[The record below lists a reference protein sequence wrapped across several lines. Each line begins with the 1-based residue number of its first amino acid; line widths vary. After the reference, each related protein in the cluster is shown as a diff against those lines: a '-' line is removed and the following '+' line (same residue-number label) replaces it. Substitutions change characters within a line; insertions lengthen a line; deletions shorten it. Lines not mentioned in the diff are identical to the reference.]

1 MTRVAAPPP
10 DSGSSVPRPFL
21 FWSGLGLIA
30 AGLALHVPMFF
41 AMRVTDGGSEGA
53 TGGGMK
59 GGMGGG
65 MGGGMSGAMGGGPSS
80 GANLAMAVGM
90 VLLAVGLISA
100 VIGVVQR
107 RPADTPSYVRCRVE
121 EREGARMG
129 GAHYKLTLVLSLALV
144 IDIMKPATI
153 AFILPGMRHEYG
165 LSEGRVS
172 VMPVMALT
180 GTVVGSLV
188 WGYLGDRV
196 GRRVTILLS
205 CLVFVATTVCAVMPT
220 FAWNLVMCFMMGAA
234 AGGLLPV
241 AYAMTA
247 ETVPLR
253 RRGMLMV
260 LQAGLATVLAYL
272 ATSGLAA
279 LLIPRFGWRVMWF
292 THLPFAVL
300 LLVLQRWI
308 PESPRFLA
316 GTGRIAEAREVSRRF
331 GMVLVMEPSPPE
343 EVRAPA
349 AATPPAAKGG
359 RRAAHSALAELF
371 GRRGLRRTAVVGL
384 YALSW
389 GGINWG
395 FMTFLPTLLKDA
407 HAGSSGGL
415 LVWSSLLAVP
425 GTVLVAFCYAH
436 WSSRK
441 TMVLYGLLTVA
452 SLVLLAATDLRGGTA
467 VTVASLMMLITGT
480 SGIVAMLAPYTAE
493 IYPTEVRA
501 LGSGFASACSKA
513 GGMFGPPAL
522 AALLAQH
529 GGVRTIALVVAVP
542 MALAVVAVALYGTE
556 TRGRTLVETV
566 VAYGGTAGAAD
577 SPAALEAETIS

>member
-1 MTRVAAPPP
+1 MIRVPAPPP
-10 DSGSSVPRPFL
+10 AEDSGSSVPRPFW
-21 FWSGLGLIA
+21 FWSGLVLIA
-30 AGLALHVPMFF
+30 GGLALHVPMFF
-41 AMRVTDGGSEGA
+41 AMRVPDGGAGA
-53 TGGGMK
+53 AGGGMDDDA
-59 GGMGGG
+59 
-65 MGGGMSGAMGGGPSS
+65 MGGGMSGGVSS
-80 GANLAMAVGM
+80 GANLAMTIGM
-90 VLLAVGLISA
+90 VLLAAGLAASVA
-100 VIGVVQR
+100 GVVQR
-107 RPADTPSYVRCRVE
+107 RPPATEAARPGYRIE
-121 EREGARMG
+121 ELDGTRMG
-129 GAHYKLTLVLSLALV
+129 GAHYKLTAVLSLALV
-144 IDIMKPATI
+144 IDIMKPATL
-153 AFILPGMRHEYG
+153 AFILPGMRREYG
-165 LSEGRVS
+165 LTEGQVS

-180 GTVVGSLV
+180 GTVVGSLL

-220 FAWNLVMCFMMGAA
+220 FAWNLVMCFLMGAA

-247 ETVPLR
+247 ETVPRR

-279 LLIPRFGWRVMWF
+279 LLIPRYGWRVMWF

-308 PESPRFLA
+308 PESPRYLA
-316 GTGRIAEAREVSRRF
+316 ATGRTAAARAVSERF
-331 GMVLVMEPSPPE
+331 GMVLVLE
-343 EVRAPA
+343 PA
-349 AATPPAAKGG
+349 AAVQGPGTGKERRPA
-359 RRAAHSALAELF
+359 RSAMAELF

-407 HAGSSGGL
+407 HDGSGGL

-425 GTVLVAFCYAH
+425 GTVLVAFCYAR

-452 SLVLLAATDLRGGTA
+452 SLGLLAATNLHGGTA
-467 VTVASLMMLITGT
+467 LTVTSLMMLITGT

-493 IYPTEVRA
+493 IYPTGVRA

-513 GGMFGPPAL
+513 GGMFGPPLL

-542 MALAVVAVALYGTE
+542 MAVAVVAVALYGTE
-556 TRGRTLVETV
+556 TRGRSLAETA
-566 VAYGGTAGAAD
+566 VAYGAPE
-577 SPAALEAETIS
+577 PARPLEAEATS

>member
-1 MTRVAAPPP
+1 MERLSMVRVPAPPP
-10 DSGSSVPRPFL
+10 AEDSGSSVPRPFW
-21 FWSGLGLIA
+21 FWTGLLLIA
-30 AGLALHVPMFF
+30 GGLALHIPMFF
-41 AMRVTDGGSEGA
+41 AMDVTDGGTDGA
-53 TGGGMK
+53 MDDGMA
-59 GGMGGG
+59 
-65 MGGGMSGAMGGGPSS
+65 GGMSGGVSS
-80 GANLAMAVGM
+80 GANLAMTVGM
-90 VLLAVGLISA
+90 VLLAAGLAAA
-100 VIGVVQR
+100 VAGVVQR
-107 RPADTPSYVRCRVE
+107 RPPEAANRTRYRVE
-121 EREGARMG
+121 ELDEVRMG
-129 GAHYKLTLVLSLALV
+129 GAHYKLTAVLSLALV
-144 IDIMKPATI
+144 IDIMKPATL
-153 AFILPGMRHEYG
+153 AFILPGMRREYG
-165 LSEGRVS
+165 LTEGQVS
-172 VMPVMALT
+172 VLPVVALT
-180 GTVVGSLV
+180 GTVAGSLL

-205 CLVFVATTVCAVMPT
+205 CMVFVATTVCAVMPT
-220 FAWNLVMCFMMGAA
+220 FFWNLVMCFLMGAA

-247 ETVPLR
+247 ETVPRR

-279 LLIPRFGWRVMWF
+279 LLIPRYGWRVMWF

-308 PESPRFLA
+308 PESPRYLA
-316 GTGRIAEAREVSRRF
+316 ATGRTAAAREVSERF
-331 GMVLVMEPSPPE
+331 GMTLVPDP
-343 EVRAPA
+343 VPA
-349 AATPPAAKGG
+349 AAARPPAAG
-359 RRAAHSALAELF
+359 RERRPTRSAMTELF

-407 HAGSSGGL
+407 HDGSGGL

-425 GTVLVAFCYAH
+425 GTVLVAFCYAR

-452 SLVLLAATDLRGGTA
+452 ALALLAVTDLHGGTLLT
-467 VTVASLMMLITGT
+467 VTSLMMLITGT

-493 IYPTEVRA
+493 IYPTGVRA

-513 GGMFGPPAL
+513 GGMFGPPLL

-529 GGVRTIALVVAVP
+529 GGVRTIAVVVAVP
-542 MALAVVAVALYGTE
+542 MAVAVVAVALYGTE
-556 TRGRTLVETV
+556 TRGRSLAETA
-566 VAYGGTAGAAD
+566 VAYGGTD
-577 SPAALEAETIS
+577 PVRTLETEATS